1 MTRATT
7 MDATEDLDR
16 AEIAPREDRIR
27 RALEHLRNETTD
39 EFEVVSPFEATDFTD
54 PEIARRER
62 DLVFGRVPNIVCH
75 GSEIPR
81 PNDFVT
87 VQMPRNR
94 VIVVRQTDG
103 GVKVF
108 VNACRHRGAML
119 EESVKGRCRLF
130 SCGYHRWSYD
140 TDGSL
145 RAVTR
150 DSTFGEIDTK
160 AQGLVELPAEER
172 HGFVWMIDDTHQDI
186 DVASWLGPDM
196 DEILAGY
203 RMDELVA
210 FRAEGFDEPVN
221 WKIMQDAFLDG
232 YHVQYAHP
240 NTAAKHIHTNVMA
253 AEDFGRHVR
262 FIAPRKTIDRYLD
275 EDPGDQSLAKHV
287 TETHFL
293 LPNSTLL
300 RQPDHFQLLTF
311 RPHPKAA
318 GLSRMEMRLL
328 VPPLE
333 ASGLAEEKW
342 TRLWEKNWEILL
354 AVLHAE
360 DFPLLRASQQA
371 MESANAGSMLLGRNE
386 FVNQVFHRELGKLLA
401 E

>member
-1 MTRATT
+1 MTR
-7 MDATEDLDR
+7 MIDR
-16 AEIAPREDRIR
+16 AEIAPREERIR
-27 RALEHLRNETTD
+27 RALDHLRNETTD
-39 EFEVVSPFEATDFTD
+39 EFEAVTRFEATDFTD

-62 DLVFGRVPNIVCH
+62 DLVFGRVPSIVCH

-81 PNDFVT
+81 PNDFIT

-94 VIVVRQTDG
+94 VIVVRQSDG
-103 GVKVF
+103 SVKVF
-108 VNACRHRGAML
+108 VNACRHRGALL
-119 EESVKGRCRLF
+119 EEAEKGRCRLF

-150 DSTFGEIDTK
+150 DSTFGDIDMK

-172 HGFVWMIDDTHQDI
+172 HGFIWMIDDVDIDIDI

-196 DEILAGY
+196 DPILAGY
-203 RMDELVA
+203 GMDKLVA

-262 FIAPRKTIDRYLD
+262 FIAPRKTIDRFLE
-275 EDPGDQSLAKHV
+275 EDPGDQSLAKYV

-311 RPHPKAA
+311 RPHPKAP

-333 ASGLAEEKW
+333 VSGMDEEKW
-342 TRLWEKNWEILL
+342 TRVWNKNWEILL